1 MLSACIGPSVACQ
14 AGHRTARDLLIRFL
28 SQVTGSFVRHAGFL
42 VDPAWEFAIGWNL
55 VYGNLLS
62 IPSEITAICVLFEFW
77 TDLNSAVWI
86 IIFMILTVVVGV
98 AFVRR
103 RFPFPSL
110 LHLATS
116 GSRRHLQHVM
126 RIDHLI
132 VYSLWRG

>member
-1 MLSACIGPSVACQ
+1 MLTP
-14 AGHRTARDLLIRFL
+14 

-86 IIFMILTVVVGV
+86 IIFMILTVIVGV

-103 RFPFPSL
+103 EFSPPLYYVAYAPRC
-110 LHLATS
+110 
-116 GSRRHLQHVM
+116 
-126 RIDHLI
+126 I
-132 VYSLWRG
+132 

>member
-1 MLSACIGPSVACQ
+1 MSPASA
-14 AGHRTARDLLIRFL
+14 RFL
-28 SQVTGSFVRHAGFL
+28 IVRQVTGSFVRHAGFL

-62 IPSEITAICVLFEFW
+62 IPSEITAICVLFQFW

-103 RFPFPSL
+103 KSL
-110 LHLATS
+110 QWLHS
-116 GSRRHLQHVM
+116 VV
-126 RIDHLI
+126 LI
-132 VYSLWRG
+132 RWP